1 VNPFFVDQTVLT
13 ASNAPTR
20 FQRFDP
26 FAATPVQGT
35 NWDFGPN
42 FGKAINRF
50 AYQMPRTLRFA
61 VGVRF

>member
-1 VNPFFVDQTVLT
+1 VLT

-20 FQRFDP
+20 FQRFNP
-26 FAATPVQGT
+26 FLDTPVQGT

-42 FGKAINRF
+42 FGKAVNRF
-50 AYQMPRTLRFA
+50 AYQPPRQVRVA